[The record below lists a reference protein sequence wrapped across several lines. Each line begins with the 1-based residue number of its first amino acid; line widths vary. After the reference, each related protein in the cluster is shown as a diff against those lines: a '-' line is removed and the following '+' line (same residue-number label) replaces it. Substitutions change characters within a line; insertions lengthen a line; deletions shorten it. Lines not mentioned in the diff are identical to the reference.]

1 MDTNREDIFWLKLQ
15 EYSEGKLSGEEAQEM
30 KAWVANNTDA
40 QITLAGFEQLAAE
53 IPNPAEREVY
63 YTQQSEKII
72 EQNQFVRKSSF
83 PKWMAVAA
91 SLVIIGIAAFFLQR
105 DTSADSLLQV
115 YISDSYPAPTTIRGE
130 DGYPEWAEKYK
141 AGDFA
146 EASELLESL
155 PKPTE
160 RELFYLGVCQLQTQ
174 NYDKAIST
182 LSKEDLTY
190 SLFSE
195 QSQWHLALLYLQTK
209 QKQKAKELLL
219 EIKKTE
225 GYKHKEAS
233 ELLESLN

>member
-91 SLVIIGIAAFFLQR
+91 SLVIIGIA
-105 DTSADSLLQV
+105 
-115 YISDSYPAPTTIRGE
+115 
-130 DGYPEWAEKYK
+130 
-141 AGDFA
+141 
-146 EASELLESL
+146 
-155 PKPTE
+155 
-160 RELFYLGVCQLQTQ
+160 
-174 NYDKAIST
+174 
-182 LSKEDLTY
+182 
-190 SLFSE
+190 LFST
-195 QSQWHLALLYLQTK
+195 AR
-209 QKQKAKELLL
+209 
-219 EIKKTE
+219 
-225 GYKHKEAS
+225 HKC
-233 ELLESLN
+233 